1 MMKIL
6 SADMATIPKQAVK
19 KIFNKYFGLQITED
33 GASALARLLEKKAKK
48 ISAYAVKNAKKEKRD
63 KITKKD
69 IEDYVL
75 KVGSDEN

>member
-19 KIFNKYFGLQITED
+19 KIFNKYFGLQITD
-33 GASALARLLEKKAKK
+33 KGADALARVLEKKAKR
-48 ISAYAVKNAKKEKRD
+48 ISAFAVKNAKKDKRD
-63 KITKKD
+63 KVTKKD

-75 KVGSDEN
+75 KVDSDEN